1 MVLAKKNYC
10 FSMQDCIDGIIPLIF
25 SEIDENTLEY
35 NEKPFFIHFGETF
48 TDVENILSAVG
59 ITFFE
64 VEEVEKGD
72 ESAIDN
78 LIDSMDDN
86 EEDDGMEDF

>member
-1 MVLAKKNYC
+1 MKARNNKKPVFFLN
-10 FSMQDCIDGIIPLIF
+10 
-25 SEIDENTLEY
+25 
-35 NEKPFFIHFGETF
+35 KFFIHFGETF